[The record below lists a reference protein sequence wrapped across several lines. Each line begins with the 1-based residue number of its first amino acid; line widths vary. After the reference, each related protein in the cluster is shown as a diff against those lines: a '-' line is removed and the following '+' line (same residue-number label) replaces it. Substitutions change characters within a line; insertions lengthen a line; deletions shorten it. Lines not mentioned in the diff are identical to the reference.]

1 VRQDQPIVVKGAGD
15 VGSAVAHALFGAGF
29 AVVLVEGGQPATA
42 RRGMSFSE
50 AVFDGRA
57 ELEGLSAV
65 RADRLDAVAQLLE
78 QRESIPLWTGP
89 LEALLAHLQ
98 PGVVV
103 DARMRKQ
110 QQPEP
115 QLEQAPLTIGLGPGF
130 RAGETTHLIVE
141 TNWGPRLGAVS
152 DQGETEAYTGQPR
165 QVGGYGRQR
174 YSYAPTA
181 GLWRTE
187 LRIGQQVRAGQA
199 VGSIDGQPL
208 CAAIG
213 GVVRGVTR
221 DGVQVAVGAKVADV
235 DPRGREAVVAG
246 IAERPRRIAEGVL
259 GAVRDRLPAGQA

>member
-1 VRQDQPIVVKGAGD
+1 VRQGQPIVVKGAGD
-15 VGSAVAHALFGAGF
+15 VGSAVAHALFQAGYP
-29 AVVLVEGGQPATA
+29 VVLIEGGQPATA

-57 ELEGLSAV
+57 ELAGVAAV
-65 RADRLDAVAQLLE
+65 RADSLDALANFLE
-78 QRESIPLWTGP
+78 RGESIPLWTGP
-89 LEALLAHLQ
+89 LEALLASLE

-141 TNWGPRLGAVS
+141 TNWGARLGAVS
-152 DQGETEAYTGQPR
+152 DRGETEAYTGQPR

-181 GLWRTE
+181 GRWRTE
-187 LRIGQQVRAGQA
+187 LQIGQAIRAGQT
-199 VGSIDGQPL
+199 VGTIDGQPL
-208 CAAIG
+208 RAAIDG
-213 GVVRGVTR
+213 LVRGVTR
-221 DGVQVAVGAKVADV
+221 DGVQVSAGAKVADV
-235 DPRGREAVVAG
+235 DPRGREAVVEG

-259 GAVRDRLPAGQA
+259 GAVRERLPAGQA